1 MTEIVIIFC
10 LILLNG
16 LFAMAEMALVS
27 IRKARLEIQAEKGDQ
42 KAKKALEL
50 SNKPDTFISTVQLGI
65 TLIGIM
71 NGIFSGD
78 HIKQNLVTKLQQYE
92 LTKAYANSLATFIL
106 VIIIAYFSLVFGEL
120 LPKRIGLS
128 NPEKIAK
135 LSAKPMQFVIIITY
149 PFIWLLTKSS
159 QLLAKIFNIKN
170 KDTQVTEEE
179 IKAIVAEGTEHGAIE
194 EAEQEIIER
203 VFHLGDRNITSLMT
217 HRSDIIWLDINI
229 QIKDTKTIISEDV
242 HTVYPVCDGSIDNI
256 KGIAS
261 IKDIYLAKPNQ
272 TVKDIMKPAMFVPE
286 TNSAYQV
293 LEHFKKTKAHHC
305 FIVDEYGSIEGMITF
320 FDILEAIVG
329 DTPQTGDEDYE
340 IVEREDGSFL
350 VDGQLSF
357 YDLLSKFNKTEWL
370 SDEDRNFDT
379 VAGFILHEMQRIPA
393 TGDKLEWRELK
404 FEIVDMDG
412 HRIDK
417 VLINIPPE
425 VKENMH

>member
-27 IRKARLEIQAEKGDQ
+27 IRKARLEIQAEKGDE
-42 KAKKALEL
+42 KARKALDL

-65 TLIGIM
+65 TLIGIL
-71 NGIFSGD
+71 NGIFSGE
-78 HIKQNLVTKLQQYE
+78 HIKQQLVAWLQQYD
-92 LTKAYANSLATFIL
+92 LTRHYAGTLATFII
-106 VIIIAYFSLVFGEL
+106 VIIVAYFSLVFGEL

-135 LSAKPMQFVIIITY
+135 LSAQPMRIVIAITF

-159 QLLAKIFNIKN
+159 QLLVRLFGIKN
-170 KDTQVTEEE
+170 KDNQVTEEE

-217 HRSDIIWLDINI
+217 HRSDIIWLDLNTTVEEAKPAVI
-229 QIKDTKTIISEDV
+229 DDV
-242 HTVYPVCDGSIDNI
+242 HTVYPVCEGNIDNI
-256 KGIAS
+256 KGMVS
-261 IKDIYLAKPNQ
+261 IKDIYISDPG
-272 TVKDIMKPAMFVPE
+272 TVISNIMKPATFVPE

-293 LEHFKKTKAHHC
+293 LEFFKKTKAHYC
-305 FIVDEYGSIEGMITF
+305 FIVNEYGSVEGMITF

-329 DTPQTGDEDYE
+329 DTPETGDEDYK
-340 IVEREDGSFL
+340 IIEREDGTLL
-350 VDGQLSF
+350 VDGQLPF
-357 YDLLSKFNKTEWL
+357 YDLLSRLNKTDWL
-370 SDEDRNFDT
+370 NEGEGDFNT
-379 VAGFILHEMQRIPA
+379 VAGFILHEMQRIPS
-393 TGDKLEWRELK
+393 TGDKIEWREIK
-404 FEIVDMDG
+404 FEVVDMDG

-417 VLINIPPE
+417 VLITVPE
-425 VKENMH
+425 DIKEDMD